1 MTRSKSMGIGSM
13 FVLLVVAV
21 VLLPMLVRYID
32 RNEPHF
38 SISGFQDMVEKYT
51 EEPKEGY
58 EEEGYQNE
66 GYEEE
71 GYEEGYQNE
80 GYEEEGYEEESFRGD
95 VSVPTIGSSSKLST
109 WNPDSNTN
117 YLCRSPNE
125 NGEPCEEGQFC
136 DGTTQRCTPISVKST
151 NQPVGY
157 YS

>member
-38 SISGFQDMVEKYT
+38 SISGFQDMVEQYT
-51 EEPKEGY
+51 EDT
-58 EEEGYQNE
+58 
-66 GYEEE
+66 
-71 GYEEGYQNE
+71 
-80 GYEEEGYEEESFRGD
+80 EEGYEEEEKEGFRGD

-136 DGTTQRCTPISVKST
+136 DGATQGCIPISVKST

>member
-38 SISGFQDMVEKYT
+38 SISGFQDMVEQYA
-51 EEPKEGY
+51 EDAEDAEGY
-58 EEEGYQNE
+58 EEEE
-66 GYEEE
+66 G
-71 GYEEGYQNE
+71 
-80 GYEEEGYEEESFRGD
+80 FRGD
-95 VSVPTIGSSSKLST
+95 VSVPTIGSSSKLPT

-136 DGTTQRCTPISVKST
+136 DGTTQRCTSISVKST
-151 NQPVGY
+151 NEPVGY

>member
-32 RNEPHF
+32 RTEPHF

-58 EEEGYQNE
+58 EEEGY
-66 GYEEE
+66 EEE
-71 GYEEGYQNE
+71 G
-80 GYEEEGYEEESFRGD
+80 FRGD

-136 DGTTQRCTPISVKST
+136 DGATQRCIPISVKGT
-151 NQPVGY
+151 NEPVGY

>member
-38 SISGFQDMVEKYT
+38 SISGLQDMVEKYT
-51 EEPKEGY
+51 EDPK
-58 EEEGYQNE
+58 E

-80 GYEEEGYEEESFRGD
+80 GYEEEPYEDEGFRGD

-136 DGTTQRCTPISVKST
+136 DGATQGCIPISVKST